1 MCLIGFAWLS
11 HPRWRLVL
19 AGNRDEFHA
28 RPAAPAG
35 WWPDAPGVFGG
46 RDLEAGGSWLA
57 IDRRGR
63 LAVVTNFREPGAPP
77 GPRSRG
83 ELVAGFVNGS
93 EDIDEWAH
101 RTAADGAQWSGFNLL
116 LFDLGAD
123 DGHAT
128 RAARAPRAPRAPRAR
143 YLSNRE
149 PASPAEIAPGVHGLS
164 NHLLDTDWPK
174 VRRLR
179 ERVSGA
185 LGASGSTEAVTGG
198 ANAAG
203 SATGDQAAEQRL
215 FEALADDSLPA
226 DPELPDTGIGLE
238 RERLLSPAMIRAHGY
253 GTRASTLVLVG
264 HDGRVEF
271 VERSWPPAGD
281 APVRESRA
289 SFRLGAH
296 G

>member
-1 MCLIGFAWLS
+1 MCLIGFAWLA

-28 RPAAPAG
+28 RPAASAA

-57 IDRRGR
+57 LDRRGR
-63 LAVVTNFREPGAPP
+63 LAVVTNFREPGAAP

-83 ELVAGFVNGS
+83 ELVAGFVGAS
-93 EDIDEWAH
+93 EDIDDWASAV
-101 RTAADGAQWSGFNLL
+101 AAQAGQWSGFNLL
-116 LFDLGAD
+116 LFDLAGRQ
-123 DGHAT
+123 GS
-128 RAARAPRAPRAPRAR
+128 RAPRAR
-143 YLSNRE
+143 YVSNRAAHV
-149 PASPAEIAPGVHGLS
+149 PAAIEPGVHAVS

-179 ERVSGA
+179 ERVA
-185 LGASGSTEAVTGG
+185 ASLDDA
-198 ANAAG
+198 
-203 SATGDQAAEQRL
+203 AAERPL
-215 FEALADDSLPA
+215 FEALADRAIPD
-226 DPELPDTGIGLE
+226 DVELPDTGVGLA
-238 RERLLSPAMIRAHGY
+238 RERLLAPALIRGDGY

-271 VERSWPPAGD
+271 VERTWSADGD

-289 SFRLGAH
+289 AFALDER
-296 G
+296 